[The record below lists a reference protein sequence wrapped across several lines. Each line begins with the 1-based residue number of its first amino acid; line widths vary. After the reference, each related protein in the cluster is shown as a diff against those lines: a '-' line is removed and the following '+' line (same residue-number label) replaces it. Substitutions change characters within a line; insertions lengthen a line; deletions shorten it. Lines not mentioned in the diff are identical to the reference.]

1 MDGKNNMIIGII
13 LAAGKGTRLK
23 SVDRNKVTLP
33 FLNKPLILY
42 SVELMASICD
52 RTVVVVGAF
61 ANSVKTVLKNK
72 NVIYAYQNEQ
82 LGTAHAVQVGIEKI
96 EKNKQRPEL
105 VIVGYGDHTMFYKKE
120 TVKKLVVLH
129 QKKQAVVS
137 LLTFKYDE
145 PDKIKYGRIV
155 RDANGYVVAIVEHK
169 DATAEQ
175 RLIQEVNPGFYCF
188 NYDFLK
194 SNIGK
199 IEKSPA
205 SGEYYITDMI
215 KIAVDQGK
223 KVVGLPIA
231 FSEAG
236 LGINTAEE
244 LSESEKIYLQNK

>member
-42 SVELMASICD
+42 SVELMATVCD
-52 RTVVVVGAF
+52 KTVVVVGAF
-61 ANSVKTVLKNK
+61 VESVKAVLKNK
-72 NVIYAYQNEQ
+72 KVIYAYQNEQ
-82 LGTAHAVQVGIEKI
+82 LGTAHAVKVGIEEI
-96 EKNKQRPEL
+96 EKNKQKPKL

-120 TVKKLVVLH
+120 TVKRLVRLH
-129 QKKQAVVS
+129 QEKQAAVS
-137 LLTFKYDE
+137 LLTFEYDD
-145 PDKIKYGRIV
+145 PDRIKYGRIV
-155 RDANGYVVAIVEHK
+155 RDTNGFVVSIVEHK
-169 DATAEQ
+169 DAMPEQ
-175 RLIQEVNPGFYCF
+175 RAIKEVNPGFYCF
-188 NYDFLK
+188 DYDFLK

-236 LGINTAEE
+236 LGFNTAEE